1 MAEEILLC
9 GECKKWNVWDCPRI
23 DTHRYGT
30 CMVTG
35 KVKRRINICR
45 VKDRPPVAELRSCRV
60 NSLSPRQAQALKL
73 FNEGKTTTDIA
84 IAMGVGNEMARRFIR
99 QALEKISK
107 GAGAVKEDDQ

>member
-35 KVKRRINICR
+35 KVTRRINICR

-73 FNEGKTTTDIA
+73 FNEGKYTREIA
-84 IAMGVGNEMARRFIR
+84 ISMGVGDNMARRFVR
-99 QALEKISK
+99 EALEKISK
-107 GAGAVKEDDQ
+107 GAGAVKEDD